1 MLIALL
7 LAAAATP
14 APHATATPH
23 PKASPAPRAT
33 PTPGPLTKA
42 ALEQLEHAES
52 ALAGQ
57 WKITNAFMAGKD
69 AQDHARSHFAY
80 AAALLDSQKAW
91 RTYRAAACRVE
102 GGVHAG
108 DVRQALIV
116 AQCKTA
122 LTNAR
127 RLQLKGLMAS
137 E

>member
-1 MLIALL
+1 MIALALL
-7 LAAAATP
+7 LAAATP
-14 APHATATPH
+14 APHPTATPH
-23 PKASPAPRAT
+23 AKASPASKAT

-42 ALEQLEHAES
+42 ALIELDHAES

-69 AQDHARSHFAY
+69 AQDQKRSHFSY

-108 DVRQALIV
+108 DVRQPLIV

>member
-1 MLIALL
+1 MLA
-7 LAAAATP
+7 LAA
-14 APHATATPH
+14 ATATPTS
-23 PKASPAPRAT
+23 K
-33 PTPGPLTKA
+33 PTAMPGPQTQRALAEYKA
-42 ALEQLEHAES
+42 ADGAM
-52 ALAGQ
+52 ANQ
-57 WKITNAFMAGKD
+57 WRITNAFMKGKD
-69 AQDHARSHFAY
+69 AQDHRRSHFAY
-80 AAALLDSQKAW
+80 AEALLTSQRAW
-91 RTYRAAACRVE
+91 ISYRDAACRVE